1 MITSRNREQ
10 VSIIPSKPYNKT
22 GYCFCFIL
30 STITLSQATP
40 FSQLLSW
47 EDTRL
52 SCLPDCRICHKTL
65 IDLY

>member
-1 MITSRNREQ
+1 MIASRNREQ
-10 VSIIPSKPYNKT
+10 VSSIPSKPYNKT

-47 EDTRL
+47 EDTR
-52 SCLPDCRICHKTL
+52 
-65 IDLY
+65 